1 MIYKKIFILISFF
14 SFSFNILAEEILMK
28 CKNNFYTYVSGS
40 EGPIIYSANIKSKE
54 KKRVRKYCPLKV
66 NDSNKHMFAEL
77 KDINLIVNNYKAIC
91 NAGTV
96 VYTNG
101 NKLTGTEIVDFRN
114 PSYSADVIMNGKKYS
129 VNEKC
134 KIK

>member
-1 MIYKKIFILISFF
+1 MFKKFFLILTIF
-14 SFSFNILAEEILMK
+14 SFCTNVIAEEIIMK

-54 KKRVRKYCPLKV
+54 KKKVRKYCPLEV
-66 NDSNKHMFAEL
+66 NDTNNHMFTEL
-77 KDINLIVNNYKAIC
+77 KDINLIINNYKAIC

-96 VYTNG
+96 IYTNG